1 MRGCDV
7 GCCGQQTNGSVPSH
21 RQYCL
26 LDLGS
31 KVPQKVTG
39 THNENWPLVWGHWT
53 SRTDAKFVTGR
64 HNPISWPSVSLT
76 ERSAH
81 IKTTTTTTT
90 TPTTITTTTTTTT
103 LEVTIRVMTK
113 QRVVTVVIQL
123 MTTQ

>member
-1 MRGCDV
+1 MRDCDV
-7 GCCGQQTNGSVPSH
+7 GCCGQQTYGSVTSH

-39 THNENWPLVWGHWT
+39 THDKNWPLVWGHWT
-53 SRTDAKFVTGR
+53 SWTDAKFVTGR

-76 ERSAH
+76 ESGAH

-90 TPTTITTTTTTTT
+90 TPTITT
-103 LEVTIRVMTK
+103 LKVTMIRVMTT
-113 QRVVTVVIQL
+113 QQVVTVVIQL
-123 MTTQ
+123 TC